1 MRRGGAAAD
10 RCSKAPSPSLG
21 RKSLGKRPA
30 CSWPDPTQSP
40 TRAEPAVQVERGA
53 YQPDV
58 SECLWEVAERFATRT
73 RLLGVQ
79 AEVVGVGQHLLE
91 DEAGLLGAARPGQC
105 FHQPERTHI
114 ERPLAPGQAVA
125 GSSADLVAVH

>member
-1 MRRGGAAAD
+1 MA
-10 RCSKAPSPSLG
+10 
-21 RKSLGKRPA
+21 RPY
-30 CSWPDPTQSP
+30 SQPP
-40 TRAEPAVQVERGA
+40 AEPPVQVERGA

-58 SECLWEVAERFATRT
+58 SECLREVAQRFATRT

-91 DEAGLLGAARPGQC
+91 DEAGLLGAARPGQS

-114 ERPLAPGQAVA
+114 ERPLTPGQAVA
-125 GSSADLVAVH
+125 SSSADLVAVH

>member
-1 MRRGGAAAD
+1 MA
-10 RCSKAPSPSLG
+10 
-21 RKSLGKRPA
+21 RPY
-30 CSWPDPTQSP
+30 SRPH
-40 TRAEPAVQVERGA
+40 AEPAVQVERGA

-58 SECLWEVAERFATRT
+58 SERLREVTQRFATRT

-79 AEVVGVGQHLLE
+79 AEVVRVGQHLLE

-114 ERPLAPGQAVA
+114 ERPLAPSQAIA
-125 GSSADLVAVH
+125 GPSADLVAVY